1 MNFNSKQQKPKL
13 YFNANFI
20 ILFKKYQIKVTPDA
34 RHLTS
39 FSSESVSLL
48 IHFFLT
54 NTEILLH
61 YHPQSA
67 HYHSCG
73 ILLLLFL
80 HLTEDS
86 TSVEPSKRS
95 SLEVEQW
102 HQEHGRPL
110 QLLLLHVAHHPT
122 VVLHLLC
129 RPAIFPRPLHHPGVV
144 LRPHHRPVVLQ
155 GHYPFLPML
164 KYQNKLEN
172 TEIKIKVLKL

>member
-13 YFNANFI
+13 YFIANFI
-20 ILFKKYQIKVTPDA
+20 ILFKKYQIQVTPDA

-54 NTEILLH
+54 NTEM
-61 YHPQSA
+61 
-67 HYHSCG
+67 
-73 ILLLLFL
+73 LLLFL

-110 QLLLLHVAHHPT
+110 QLLLLHVAHHPA
-122 VVLHLLC
+122 VIPRLLRHPAAAQSSRR
-129 RPAIFPRPLHHPGVV
+129 RPAAALSSRCLPAAAPSSRRLPAADPSSWSCPEASPSSCCAAEPLQSI
-144 LRPHHRPVVLQ
+144 L
-155 GHYPFLPML
+155 LPC
-164 KYQNKLEN
+164 
-172 TEIKIKVLKL
+172 

>member
-13 YFNANFI
+13 YFIANFI
-20 ILFKKYQIKVTPDA
+20 ILFKKYQIQVTPDA

-54 NTEILLH
+54 NTEM
-61 YHPQSA
+61 
-67 HYHSCG
+67 
-73 ILLLLFL
+73 LLLFL

-110 QLLLLHVAHHPT
+110 QLLLLHVAHHPA
-122 VVLHLLC
+122 VIPRLL
-129 RPAIFPRPLHHPGVV
+129 RHPAAAPSSRRCPAVFPRPIRHPGVV

-155 GHYPFLPML
+155 SHYNPFSYLVERP
-164 KYQNKLEN
+164 KQ
-172 TEIKIKVLKL
+172 V